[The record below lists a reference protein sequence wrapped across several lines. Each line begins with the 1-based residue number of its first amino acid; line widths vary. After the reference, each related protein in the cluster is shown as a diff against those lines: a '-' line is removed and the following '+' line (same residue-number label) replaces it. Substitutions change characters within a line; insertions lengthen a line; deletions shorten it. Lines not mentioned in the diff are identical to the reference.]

1 MKKKILSLTIGPVL
15 VLGLITIVLMLT
27 MVKDSMIDEV
37 QEALKGT
44 AAATLAAY
52 DQNTGDYIKSSNGDI
67 WKGSYNISKSE
78 SLVDRIKENSGM
90 DVTFFYGDR
99 RIMTSAL
106 DDNGERILNSPAGER
121 IVEKV
126 LNGGEEYFSK
136 AVSLEGELNYGYY
149 MPVYQNG
156 TTDQIIGMV
165 FVGTNKKLKDAV
177 VNKILGSIILA
188 VCIVMLICIV
198 VGAKLSTSM
207 TKNIKVSIGVVSKV
221 ADGDLNVWVDDKLL
235 KRKDE
240 IGELS
245 KVTITLRDTLK
256 NIIQGISTN
265 AKSLLEASEMLGTA
279 ADKTNGTMSGV
290 REAVNQIVEN
300 STEQAQNSQ
309 NTSDHMKIMGE
320 KITETVSEVEL
331 LDHNAVSMQESST
344 KASDTLTRLREINED
359 VERIISEVQE
369 QTNRTNDSVQRIYE
383 ATTFIASIAEETN
396 LLSLNASI
404 EAARAGESGRGFA
417 VVAGQ
422 IKKLAEQSNQSSTEI
437 EEITRTLMDDSSK
450 SVEIMQQMKE
460 IMTSQSES
468 MQDTQSIVS
477 EVLGEIGSS
486 MHSIEQIKGSTKR
499 LESSRNEVVQA
510 VDGLSEI
517 AEDNVN
523 STRKTYDE
531 TQEVVDTFEQLYQSA
546 AQLRE
551 IADKLVAGIDYFK
564 IS

>member
-52 DQNTGDYIKSSNGDI
+52 DQNTGDYIESSNGDI

-165 FVGTNKKLKDAV
+165 FVGTDKKLKDAV
-177 VNKILGSIILA
+177 VNKIIGSIILA
-188 VCIVMLICIV
+188 VCVVMLICIV

-207 TKNIKVSIGVVSKV
+207 TKNIRVSIGVVSKV

-245 KVTITLRDTLK
+245 KVTIMLRDTLK

-279 ADKTNGTMSGV
+279 ADKTKTPIANLKLINDTMLTRPLTEEKRKEFLQATGTQLDKLDFLIQGMVKTSRLETGVITLEKQDAVIGDTLVSAINGVLAPMEQKEISLSVDCPSDLTISHDS
-290 REAVNQIVEN
+290 RWTSEALFNI
-300 STEQAQNSQ
+300 
-309 NTSDHMKIMGE
+309 
-320 KITETVSEVEL
+320 
-331 LDHNAVSMQESST
+331 LDNAVKYTSAGGSIQVRVRDWEMYLRIDVT
-344 KASDTLTRLREINED
+344 DT
-359 VERIISEVQE
+359 
-369 QTNRTNDSVQRIYE
+369 
-383 ATTFIASIAEETN
+383 
-396 LLSLNASI
+396 
-404 EAARAGESGRGFA
+404 GRG
-417 VVAGQ
+417 
-422 IKKLAEQSNQSSTEI
+422 IPEH
-437 EEITRTLMDDSSK
+437 
-450 SVEIMQQMKE
+450 
-460 IMTSQSES
+460 SQG
-468 MQDTQSIVS
+468 TI
-477 EVLGEIGSS
+477 
-486 MHSIEQIKGSTKR
+486 R
-499 LESSRNEVVQA
+499 
-510 VDGLSEI
+510 
-517 AEDNVN
+517 
-523 STRKTYDE
+523 
-531 TQEVVDTFEQLYQSA
+531 
-546 AQLRE
+546 
-551 IADKLVAGIDYFK
+551 
-564 IS
+564 